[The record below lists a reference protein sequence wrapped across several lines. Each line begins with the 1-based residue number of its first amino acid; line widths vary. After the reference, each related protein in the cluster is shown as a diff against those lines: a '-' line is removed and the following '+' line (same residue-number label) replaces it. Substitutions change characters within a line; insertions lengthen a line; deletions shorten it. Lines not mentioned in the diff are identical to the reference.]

1 MTKLTLVLA
10 VLAMAG
16 TVMGFVVQSSSTNRH
31 SSLSMAPKFDKKAA
45 RWIPSSPAEDASAG
59 YDAVGSLLRQGP
71 APFFQRIVNA
81 DEYDQAVLKFMAG
94 DGCDRNEAQASMDAY
109 LRNPN
114 DWAYDRMEEQKR
126 GIKVDYLTLKKD
138 KIALTLAWSAIVISA
153 SARLVYSLVNH
164 ENFWAFVKDRL

>member
-1 MTKLTLVLA
+1 MTKLLVLA

-16 TVMGFVVQSSSTNRH
+16 TAMAFVVQSSSIYQT
-31 SSLSMAPKFDKKAA
+31 SSLNMVPRFDKQSA
-45 RWIPSSPAEDASAG
+45 RWIPSSPEEDASSG

-94 DGCDRNEAQASMDAY
+94 EGCSRNEAQASMDAY

-114 DWAYDRMEEQKR
+114 DWAYDRMEEQKTGR
-126 GIKVDYLTLKKD
+126 KVDYLTLQKD
-138 KIALTLAWSAIVISA
+138 KVALTLVWTAIVLSSA
-153 SARLVYSLVNH
+153 ARLVYSLLNG
-164 ENFWAFVKDRL
+164 ENFWAFVRGS